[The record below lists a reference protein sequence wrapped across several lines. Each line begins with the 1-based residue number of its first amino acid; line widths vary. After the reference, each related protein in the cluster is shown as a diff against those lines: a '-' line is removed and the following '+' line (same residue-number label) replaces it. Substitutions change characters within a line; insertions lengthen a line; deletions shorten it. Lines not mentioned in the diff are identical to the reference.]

1 MKKNYFSLLLVL
13 IFGLMAPAVFA
24 QAQSDYVSVA
34 NGTGPTVVI
43 QDVLANDTY
52 QGMQATLSNVHFTS
66 VSTTSEYIELDQ
78 NTGSVIFSN
87 GPAPTGSYQLQYSYN
102 GIGLFNDLYTG
113 LITVNIGCP
122 EVNAPTVTVSNPSC
136 GVTTLN
142 ISGLPPGGWWIYDNG
157 VISATGT
164 LPSTTLNVQA
174 GHHSI
179 QVANYQNCLSPPTEI
194 DAGFLD
200 AFIIGTYVDTNS
212 DGIPSVGD
220 KINYTATLTNLSSVC
235 NLSNIISTGNVPMIG
250 GPLANLPAGASNNST
265 FTYSHTLTQAN
276 INSGAVT
283 NYFSFIATTGATT
296 ISVYKTVSNYLN
308 IADGLKLVAFVD
320 TNGNGIKDGAEQDFS
335 QGSFN
340 YVVNNDGINHQVT
353 ASPSQSVYLFETNP
367 TTSYDINFS
376 VYNEFT
382 TWYNVVNASI
392 SDVTVPNGSGVVTY
406 YFPITFIPY
415 TDLGVEIFGYGAP
428 PRPGFTYQ
436 NAIYYTNRGS
446 VAIPSGTVTFT
457 KAGAVT
463 ITGISVTGT
472 VANPTGF
479 TYGFTNLLPGQSR
492 QIHVTFQVPTI
503 PTIALGDVLTNTV
516 AVSIPA
522 GDVDASNNTAEASQV
537 IVGSYDPN
545 DKTENHGGKVL
556 YSAFNANDYLTY
568 KIQFENTGT
577 FPAEFVRVVDVLDD
591 KLDETSVRMVDA
603 SHSYTLTRVGKELTW
618 MFDDIQLPP
627 SVENTN
633 IGHGYLV
640 FKVKP
645 KAGFALGD
653 VIPNIASIYFDFN
666 PPIVTE
672 PCVTEFVNTLATRDF
687 ALDNFRFSPN
697 PVKNNL
703 KVSNDSLIDTI
714 TVTSVLGQV
723 VFEKSVNALDAVI
736 DLSGL
741 SNGVYLIKA
750 TSLSAT
756 KTLKIVKE

>member
-1 MKKNYFSLLLVL
+1 MKKNYFFLLLVL
-13 IFGLMAPAVFA
+13 ALGFMAPAVFA
-24 QAQSDYVSVA
+24 QAQSDYVSVS
-34 NGTGPTVVI
+34 NGTGPSVVI

-66 VSTTSEYIELDQ
+66 VSSTSGYLELDQ

-87 GPAPTGSYQLQYSYN
+87 GPAPTGSYQLQYSYD

-113 LITVNIGCP
+113 LVTVNIGCA
-122 EVNAPTVTVSNPSC
+122 EVNAPNVTVSNPNC
-136 GVTTLN
+136 GTTTLN

-157 VISATGT
+157 TIVTTGT
-164 LPSTTLNVQA
+164 LPTTTLTVQP

-179 QVANYQNCLSPPTEI
+179 QVANFQNCLSPPTEI

-200 AFIIGTYVDTNS
+200 AFVVGTYVDTNS
-212 DGIPSVGD
+212 DGIPNVGD
-220 KINYTATLTNLSSVC
+220 HINYTATLTNLSSVC
-235 NLSNIISTGNVPMIG
+235 TLSNITSSGNSPMIG
-250 GPLANLPAGASNNST
+250 GPLATLAAGASNNST
-265 FTYSHTLTQAN
+265 FTYSHAITQSNVNAG
-276 INSGAVT
+276 SVT
-283 NYFSFIATTGATT
+283 NYFGFTASTGSTTTT
-296 ISVYKTVSNYLN
+296 TFKIVSNYLN
-308 IADGLKLVAFVD
+308 IADGIKLVAFVD
-320 TNGNGIKDGAEQDFS
+320 TNGNGIKDGTEQDFA
-335 QGSFN
+335 QGSFS
-340 YVVNNDGINHQVT
+340 YVVNDGGTNYQVS
-353 ASPSQSVYLFETNP
+353 ASPLHSVYIYETNP
-367 TTSYDINFS
+367 INSYDITFNVYSEFASWYS
-376 VYNEFT
+376 VANPT
-382 TWYNVVNASI
+382 INNI
-392 SDVTVPNGSGVVTY
+392 TVPNGSGVVAY
-406 YFPITFIPY
+406 YFPMTFIPY
-415 TDLGVEIFGYGAP
+415 TDLAVDIYNNNPP

-436 NAIYYTNRGS
+436 NTIKYTNRGS
-446 VAIPSGTVTFT
+446 LAIANGTVTFT
-457 KAGAVT
+457 KPAAVS
-463 ITGISVTGT
+463 ISSISVTGT
-472 VANPTGF
+472 TANANGF
-479 TYGFTNLLPGQSR
+479 TYDFTNLLPGHSR
-492 QIHVTFQVPTI
+492 YINITLQVPTI
-503 PTIALGDVLTNTV
+503 PTVALGDVLTATA
-516 AVSIPA
+516 AVTIPA
-522 GDVDASNNTAEASQV
+522 GDVDASNNTDEINQT

-556 YSAFNANDYLTY
+556 YSAFTANDYLTY

-591 KLDETSVRMVDA
+591 KLDETTVRMVDA

-627 SVENTN
+627 SVANTN

-645 KAGFALGD
+645 KTGFALGD

-687 ALDNFRFSPN
+687 ALDNFRYSPN

-703 KVSNDSLIDTI
+703 KVSNDNVIDTI

-741 SNGVYLIKA
+741 SHGVYLIKA
-750 TSLSAT
+750 SSLSAT

>member
-1 MKKNYFSLLLVL
+1 MKKNYLSLLLVL
-13 IFGLMAPAVFA
+13 VFGLMAPAVVA
-24 QAQSDYVSVA
+24 QAQGDFVSVA

-66 VSTTSEYIELDQ
+66 VSSTSGYLELDQ

-87 GPAPTGSYQLQYSYN
+87 GPVPVGSYQLQYSYD
-102 GIGLFNDLYTG
+102 GLGLFSNLYTG
-113 LITVNIGCP
+113 QVTVNVGCA
-122 EVNAPTVTVSNPSC
+122 EVNAPTITVSNPNC

-157 VISATGT
+157 VIRTTGT
-164 LPSTTLNVQA
+164 LPTTTLTVQS

-179 QVANYQNCLSPPTEI
+179 QVANFQNCLSPPTEI

-200 AFIIGTYVDTNS
+200 VFVTGTYVDTNS
-212 DGIPSVGD
+212 DGIPNVGD
-220 KINYTATLTNLSSVC
+220 HINYTATLTNMSSVC
-235 NLSNIISTGNVPMIG
+235 NLSNIVSAGNIPMVG
-250 GPLANLPAGASNNST
+250 GPLASLPAGASNNNT
-265 FTYSHTLTQAN
+265 FTYSHTITQSNVNA
-276 INSGAVT
+276 GMVA
-283 NYFSFIATTGATT
+283 NYFTFIASTGSTNVY
-296 ISVYKTVSNYLN
+296 VYKSVSNYLN
-308 IADGLKLVAFVD
+308 VPDGIKLVAFVD
-320 TNGNGIKDGAEQDFS
+320 TNGNGIKDGAEQDFG

-340 YVVNNDGINHQVT
+340 YVVNDNGTNYQVN
-353 ASPSQSVYLFETNP
+353 ASPLHSVYLYETNP
-367 TTSYDINFS
+367 TNSYDVSFS
-376 VYNEFT
+376 VYSEFAA
-382 TWYNVVNASI
+382 WYNVVNPSI
-392 SDVTVPNGSGVVTY
+392 NNITVPNGSGVVSY
-406 YFPITFIPY
+406 YFPMTFNPY
-415 TDLGVEIFGYGAP
+415 TDLGVDIYNYNPP

-436 NAIYYTNRGS
+436 NTIKYTNLGS
-446 VAIPSGTVTFT
+446 LAIASGTVTFT
-457 KAGAVT
+457 KPAAVSIST
-463 ITGISVTGT
+463 ISITGTT
-472 VANPTGF
+472 ANATGF
-479 TYGFTNLLPGQSR
+479 TYDFTNLLPGQSR
-492 QIHVTFQVPTI
+492 YITVTLQVPTI
-503 PTIALGDVLTNTV
+503 PTVALGDVLTATA
-516 AVSIPA
+516 AVTIPA
-522 GDVDASNNTAEASQV
+522 GDVNASNNTDELIQT

-545 DKTENHGGKVL
+545 DKAENHGGKVL
-556 YSAFNANDYLTY
+556 YSAFTANDYLTY

-591 KLDETSVRMVDA
+591 KLDETSVRMVEA
-603 SHSYTLTRVGKELTW
+603 SHNYTLTRVGQELTW

-645 KAGFALGD
+645 KAGYALGD
-653 VIPNIASIYFDFN
+653 VIPNIANIYFDFN

-672 PCVTEFVNTLATRDF
+672 PCVTEFVNSLATRDF
-687 ALDNFRFSPN
+687 ALDNFRVSPN

-703 KVSNDSLIDTI
+703 KVSNDSVIDTI

-723 VFEKSVNALDAVI
+723 VLEKSVNALDAVI

>member
-1 MKKNYFSLLLVL
+1 MKKNYFFLLLVL
-13 IFGLMAPAVFA
+13 ALGFMAPAVFA
-24 QAQSDYVSVA
+24 QAQSDYVSVS

-66 VSTTSEYIELDQ
+66 VSSTSGYLELDQ

-87 GPAPTGSYQLQYSYN
+87 GPAPTGSYQLQYSYD

-113 LITVNIGCP
+113 LVTVNIGCA
-122 EVNAPTVTVSNPSC
+122 EVNAPNVTVSNPNC
-136 GVTTLN
+136 GTTTLN

-157 VISATGT
+157 TIVTTGT
-164 LPSTTLNVQA
+164 LPTTTLTVQP

-179 QVANYQNCLSPPTEI
+179 QVANFQNCLSPPTEI

-200 AFIIGTYVDTNS
+200 AFVVGTYVDTNS
-212 DGIPSVGD
+212 DGIPNVGD
-220 KINYTATLTNLSSVC
+220 HINYTATLTNLSSVC
-235 NLSNIISTGNVPMIG
+235 TLSNITSSGNSPMIG
-250 GPLANLPAGASNNST
+250 GPLATLAAGASNNST
-265 FTYSHTLTQAN
+265 FTYSHAITQSNVNAG
-276 INSGAVT
+276 SVT
-283 NYFSFIATTGATT
+283 NYFGFTASTGSTTTT
-296 ISVYKTVSNYLN
+296 TFKIVSNYLN
-308 IADGLKLVAFVD
+308 IADGIKLVAFVD
-320 TNGNGIKDGAEQDFS
+320 TNGNGIKDGTEQDFA
-335 QGSFN
+335 QGSFS
-340 YVVNNDGINHQVT
+340 YVVNDGGTNYQVS
-353 ASPSQSVYLFETNP
+353 ASPLHSVYIYETNP
-367 TTSYDINFS
+367 INSYDITFNVYSEFASWYS
-376 VYNEFT
+376 VANPT
-382 TWYNVVNASI
+382 INNI
-392 SDVTVPNGSGVVTY
+392 TVPNGSGVVAY
-406 YFPITFIPY
+406 YFPMTFIPY
-415 TDLGVEIFGYGAP
+415 TDLAVDIYNNNPP

-436 NAIYYTNRGS
+436 NTIKYTNRGS
-446 VAIPSGTVTFT
+446 LAIANGTVTFT
-457 KAGAVT
+457 KPAAVS
-463 ITGISVTGT
+463 ISSISVTGT
-472 VANPTGF
+472 TANANGF
-479 TYGFTNLLPGQSR
+479 TYDFTNLLPGHSR
-492 QIHVTFQVPTI
+492 YINITLQVPTI
-503 PTIALGDVLTNTV
+503 PTVALGDVLTATA
-516 AVSIPA
+516 AVTIPA
-522 GDVDASNNTAEASQV
+522 GDVDASNNTDEINQT

-556 YSAFNANDYLTY
+556 YSAFTANDYLTY

-591 KLDETSVRMVDA
+591 KLDETTVRMVDA

-627 SVENTN
+627 SVANTN

-645 KAGFALGD
+645 KTGFALGD

-687 ALDNFRFSPN
+687 ALDNFRYSPN

-703 KVSNDSLIDTI
+703 KVSNDNVIDTI

-741 SNGVYLIKA
+741 SHGVYLIKA
-750 TSLSAT
+750 SSLSAT